1 MSDRG
6 ASTAWWT
13 WLTAHPRR
21 VDVGV
26 AVATVAVSA
35 VLIGGTPEASGA
47 GWPDLA
53 AGVGAFVLVLLRR
66 RWPLL
71 LLAVALGW
79 AVIHALVWDRPS
91 SLVFAALVLLGTA
104 CVRLDRGPAIALGAG
119 VGLTL
124 YGLALTI
131 NDDLEPTDGR
141 AVIGLVWAAAA
152 VGIGDAARSW
162 RRYRESVELQARSA
176 VDAAEAQARQ
186 QISDERL
193 TIARELHD
201 LLSHNLSVMN
211 VQTGAALHLLH
222 HDPDGAEHALTAAR
236 DAGRTVL
243 DELRDML
250 GVLRQ
255 GTADDDAPR
264 GALPT
269 LDDLPALVDAM
280 RATELATTWTESG
293 ERRPLAS
300 PVSLA
305 AYRIVQEALT
315 NAAKHGSGSA
325 TLAIRWDPDA
335 LIITVTN
342 PVPTLVPQQ
351 DQPTTGHGLIG
362 MHERAVANGA
372 VLEAGPAPSGFT
384 VTARLPLDPHAGE
397 ARS

>member
-1 MSDRG
+1 
-6 ASTAWWT
+6 
-13 WLTAHPRR
+13 
-21 VDVGV
+21 VDVAV
-26 AVATVAVSA
+26 AFATVAVSA
-35 VLIGGTPEASGA
+35 VLIAGAPEASDA

-91 SLVFAALVLLGTA
+91 SLVFAALVLLATA
-104 CVRLDRGPAIALGAG
+104 CVRLERGPAIALGAG

-124 YGLALTI
+124 YALALTI
-131 NDDLEPTDGR
+131 NDDLAPTDGR

-176 VDAAEAQARQ
+176 VEAAEAQARQ

-250 GVLRQ
+250 AVLRH
-255 GTADDDAPR
+255 GATDDAPR

-269 LDDLPALVDAM
+269 LDDVPALVDAM
-280 RATELATTWTESG
+280 RATGLATTWSESG

-315 NAAKHGSGSA
+315 NAAKHGAGTA

-335 LIITVTN
+335 LIVTVTN
-342 PVPTLVPQQ
+342 PVPALVPQQ
-351 DQPTTGHGLIG
+351 NQPSTGHGLIG
-362 MHERAVANGA
+362 MHERAVTNGG

-384 VTARLPLDPHAGE
+384 VSARLPLDPHAGE

>member
-6 ASTAWWT
+6 ASTTWWA

-21 VDVGV
+21 VDVAV

-35 VLIGGTPEASGA
+35 VLIGGAPDASDA
-47 GWPDLA
+47 GWPDMA

-66 RWPLL
+66 RWPLP
-71 LLAVALGW
+71 LLAAALGC
-79 AVIHALVWDRPS
+79 AIVYALVWDRPS

-124 YGLALTI
+124 YALALTI
-131 NDDLEPTDGR
+131 NDDLDPTDGR

-162 RRYRESVELQARSA
+162 RRYRESVDMQARSA
-176 VDAAEAQARQ
+176 VEAAEAQARQ
-186 QISDERL
+186 QVTDERL

-211 VQTGAALHLLH
+211 VQTGAALHLLRS
-222 HDPDGAEHALTAAR
+222 DPGTAEQALRAAR

-243 DELRDML
+243 EELRDVL
-250 GVLRQ
+250 AVLRHS
-255 GTADDDAPR
+255 TTDEDAPR

-280 RATELATTWTESG
+280 RATGLATTWSESG
-293 ERRPLAS
+293 QPRPLAS

-305 AYRIVQEALT
+305 AYRIIQEALT
-315 NAAKHGSGSA
+315 NAAKHGAGSA
-325 TLAIRWDPDA
+325 TLTTAWDSDA
-335 LIITVTN
+335 LTITVTN
-342 PVPTLVPQQ
+342 PVPALVPQQ
-351 DQPTTGHGLIG
+351 DRPSTGHGLIG
-362 MHERAVANGA
+362 MHERAVTNSG
-372 VLEAGPAPSGFT
+372 VLEAGPTPSGFA
-384 VTARLPLDPHAGE
+384 VTARLPLDPHADE